1 MDIEIIII
9 PMPKNLTFQILA
21 DGYLKAQTLL
31 DELMQKPFIRKKH
44 ENVIVK
50 LENLLVYEKKIKQA
64 YYDVDTSTVRLYL
77 QEVKYLDEND
87 E

>member
-1 MDIEIIII
+1 MFLSIYTIKDC
-9 PMPKNLTFQILA
+9 KV
-21 DGYLKAQTLL
+21 
-31 DELMQKPFIRKKH
+31 R
-44 ENVIVK
+44 
-50 LENLLVYEKKIKQA
+50 LENLLVYEKEIKQA